1 MKKEINSNKFKV
13 SKPVIIVTFFL
24 FLVLIV
30 RLCYLCIVDYKVGSS
45 TITAFIKSRNTTE
58 EVIMPK
64 RGTIYDTNGNI
75 LANDVIS
82 YTLVAYLSD
91 TRVDSDGN
99 KDYVEDV
106 DDTSTKLAT
115 VLGVTSDEIKTILV
129 NGIQNKKYQVE
140 FGTMG
145 KGLSELAKEEIDKLE
160 LQKMN
165 SEVEKQEDTNQ
176 SLAMKINEMASL
188 ENIQTISKNLGL
200 SYNNENIKTIE

>member
-1 MKKEINSNKFKV
+1 
-13 SKPVIIVTFFL
+13 
-24 FLVLIV
+24 
-30 RLCYLCIVDYKVGSS
+30 
-45 TITAFIKSRNTTE
+45 
-58 EVIMPK
+58 MPK

-129 NGIQNKKYQVE
+129 MVFKIRNIKLN
-140 FGTMG
+140 
-145 KGLSELAKEEIDKLE
+145 LE
-160 LQKMN
+160 LWVK
-165 SEVEKQEDTNQ
+165 VF
-176 SLAMKINEMASL
+176 L
-188 ENIQTISKNLGL
+188 NLL
-200 SYNNENIKTIE
+200 RKK